1 MPRRPTPP
9 DPAERQRIID
19 ATLYVIAKHGLRKA
33 KLATIAERAGIA
45 YGTLYRHF
53 EDRDALLLAATKER
67 AERFK
72 REWDHLGRDGDV
84 IDRIIEL
91 GTATLRRTEAEPESR
106 DLYVAML
113 VAGPATGPAA
123 TKVFA
128 SMTNLLMGRLRECVD
143 EAKQLGYFGDL
154 SSDAVT
160 VTILG
165 FSTIYML
172 PYSTSGK
179 PDWPE
184 VIGQLELLIRRLAG
198 TKDAHAQRRN
208 RT

>member
-1 MPRRPTPP
+1 M
-9 DPAERQRIID
+9 
-19 ATLYVIAKHGLRKA
+19 
-33 KLATIAERAGIA
+33 
-45 YGTLYRHF
+45 
-53 EDRDALLLAATKER
+53 
-67 AERFK
+67 
-72 REWDHLGRDGDV
+72 

-165 FSTIYML
+165 FSTTYML
-172 PYSTSGK
+172 PYSTCGK

-184 VIGQLELLIRRLAG
+184 VIGQLELADPTSRRHEKTRTHNEEIEPDLAPDG
-198 TKDAHAQRRN
+198 GSRVNVSAASNGQSN
-208 RT
+208 

>member
-9 DPAERQRIID
+9 DPGERQRIID
-19 ATLYVIAKHGLRKA
+19 ASLFVIAKYGLRKA
-33 KLATIAERAGIA
+33 KLATIADRAGIA

-53 EDRDALLLAATKER
+53 ADRDALLLAATKER

-72 REWDHLGRDGDV
+72 HEWDHLGRDGDV

-91 GTATLRRTEAEPESR
+91 GTATLRRAEAERESR

-128 SMTNLLMGRLRECVD
+128 SMTNLLAGRLRECVD

-165 FSTIYML
+165 FSTAYML
-172 PYSTSGK
+172 PYSRVANPTG
-179 PDWPE
+179 P
-184 VIGQLELLIRRLAG
+184 R
-198 TKDAHAQRRN
+198 
-208 RT
+208 